1 MILGIDAF
9 NLRAGGGVTHLVEL
23 LRAAK
28 PHAHGFSKVLV
39 WGGASTLANIDDR
52 KWLQKIHEPVLDRG
66 LPYRVLWQRFRTGKL
81 ARQAGCGVLFV
92 PGGSDASGF
101 KPLVTMSQNMLPFE
115 WREMRRFGWS
125 FYLLKFLLLRWT
137 QSRSFRRAGGV
148 IFLTQYARDAVL
160 KVTGPLR
167 GQAAVIPHGISPQFF
182 LPPRPQF
189 SLSGVEGKPPCRLIY
204 VSIVD
209 PYKHQ
214 WHVAEAV
221 SQLRSAG
228 LSVSLELVGP
238 PARGMNRLQ
247 TTLQRVDPKGEFIA
261 YRGAVPYASLPSFYK
276 AADIGIF
283 ASSCENLPNILMEAM
298 AAGLPLA
305 CSRLGPMPEV
315 LGDAGVYFD
324 PERPDDIA
332 RALRQLIDDPDLRA
346 RVAQAAFVSAQ
357 QYSWERCADAT
368 FDFLAGICRRHPS
381 VEFLGKTNV

>member
-1 MILGIDAF
+1 
-9 NLRAGGGVTHLVEL
+9 
-23 LRAAK
+23 
-28 PHAHGFSKVLV
+28 
-39 WGGASTLANIDDR
+39 
-52 KWLQKIHEPVLDRG
+52 
-66 LPYRVLWQRFRTGKL
+66 
-81 ARQAGCGVLFV
+81 
-92 PGGSDASGF
+92 
-101 KPLVTMSQNMLPFE
+101 
-115 WREMRRFGWS
+115 
-125 FYLLKFLLLRWT
+125 
-137 QSRSFRRAGGV
+137 
-148 IFLTQYARDAVL
+148 
-160 KVTGPLR
+160 
-167 GQAAVIPHGISPQFF
+167 
-182 LPPRPQF
+182 
-189 SLSGVEGKPPCRLIY
+189 
-204 VSIVD
+204 
-209 PYKHQ
+209 
-214 WHVAEAV
+214 
-221 SQLRSAG
+221 
-228 LSVSLELVGP
+228 
-238 PARGMNRLQ
+238 MNRLQ

-261 YRGAVPYASLPSFYK
+261 FRGAVPYASLPSFYK